1 MLYVALLGLCLWGLG
16 AELHGWA
23 DPLWMIGAEIAV
35 GLTGMVLVG
44 RKSLNWLVRP
54 RLSVRGMLYSAGT
67 LGLAFVSANALG
79 VLLPMSDE
87 LMLAGFRDQV
97 GGLWLALLAIAIVT
111 PMLEE
116 WIFRGA
122 LLELLVV
129 VFAREVATIVG
140 ALLFAFMHLSPQTIV
155 HHGLL
160 GYLCGR
166 VRIETG
172 SLWPAIMCHVAYNAA
187 VVLALW

>member
-1 MLYVALLGLCLWGLG
+1 VLYLALLGLCLWGLG
-16 AELHGWA
+16 AALHGWA
-23 DPLWMIGAEIAV
+23 VPLWMFGAEVAV
-35 GLTGMVLVG
+35 GVAGMVLVG
-44 RKSLNWLVRP
+44 RRSLQWLVRP
-54 RLSVRGMLYSAGT
+54 RLSLRGASYAAGT
-67 LGLAFVSANALG
+67 LAVAYASANAVG
-79 VLLPMSDE
+79 VLLPTSDE
-87 LMLAGFRDQV
+87 LMLAGFRDQA

-111 PMLEE
+111 PVLEE

-122 LLELLVV
+122 LLELVLVV
-129 VFAREVATIVG
+129 FPREAATIVC
-140 ALLFAFMHLSPQTIV
+140 ALLFAFMHLTPQTIV

-172 SLWPAIMCHVAYNAA
+172 SLWPAILCHAAYNAA